1 MKLLLPLLLP
11 LALAQNQVTGPDYL
25 ALPAAEK
32 QQLIWENVIADPNPG
47 SFPGLELGEIFFED
61 MCPTMWAEGD
71 ELPTAWTGNTRQ
83 KYIHSVGNVAT
94 VEFVSTGDH
103 PYTGIFKG
111 AQHGVIRLS
120 MAAEPDPAVLNTTPG
135 IGLKFLRDGIDSSNL
150 VAMFGVDGQP
160 SWNFFAN
167 DFTNHIPAAGDQA
180 LVLLADKFATAT
192 PYVQQ
197 VGLSDWGEKGE
208 DGQPEASPVF
218 PFMLRFQPTG
228 DFAFDDAYHG
238 DFQDDLSSIPEG
250 SSLWRVY
257 AMDQP
262 AELGGSEQLI
272 GELVST
278 SALVSSNWGD
288 NHLFFRHQDMRE
300 DVENYFPQWEQ
311 YLEQVDLF
319 LNSQTCAFH
328 KKH

>member
-1 MKLLLPLLLP
+1 M
-11 LALAQNQVTGPDYL
+11 G
-25 ALPAAEK
+25 
-32 QQLIWENVIADPNPG
+32 ENVIADPNPG

-61 MCPTMWAEGD
+61 MCPTMWAMGD

-167 DFTNHIPAAGDQA
+167 DFTNHIPAAQDQA

-197 VGLSDWGEKGE
+197 VGLSDWGEKGQ
-208 DGQPEASPVF
+208 DGMPEANVVF
-218 PFMLRFQPTG
+218 PYMLRFEPTG
-228 DFAFDDAYHG
+228 DIAFEDAYHG
-238 DFQDDLSSIPEG
+238 
-250 SSLWRVY
+250 
-257 AMDQP
+257 
-262 AELGGSEQLI
+262 
-272 GELVST
+272 
-278 SALVSSNWGD
+278 
-288 NHLFFRHQDMRE
+288 
-300 DVENYFPQWEQ
+300 
-311 YLEQVDLF
+311 
-319 LNSQTCAFH
+319 
-328 KKH
+328 